1 MYVFTTMGEKINRNK
16 WNKNRRNNYISCL
29 KKNYPTKP
37 LICFRKIE
45 DNFLNYYIY
54 DGYNRIKSII
64 RYLTKN
70 KNINSQILQKQI
82 VLEIIPEYLTEEEL
96 KIILSYIK
104 KKEKYQKKKTKT
116 ISLHLK
122 SFLSGRLTKYAM
134 KRILLNYNNTKI

>member
-1 MYVFTTMGEKINRNK
+1 MEKNTKDFCTEIISIGYLYDLYKRQRITFIEKINRNK

-45 DNFLNYYIY
+45 NNFLNYYIY

-64 RYLTKN
+64 KYLTKN
-70 KNINSQILQKQI
+70 ENINSQILQKQI

-96 KIILSYIK
+96 KIILSYI
-104 KKEKYQKKKTKT
+104 
-116 ISLHLK
+116 
-122 SFLSGRLTKYAM
+122 
-134 KRILLNYNNTKI
+134 

>member
-1 MYVFTTMGEKINRNK
+1 MEKNKKDFCTEIISVGYLYDLYKRQRIIFIEKINRNK

-45 DNFLNYYIY
+45 DHFLNYYIY

-70 KNINSQILQKQI
+70 ENINSQILQKQI

-96 KIILSYIK
+96 KIILSYI
-104 KKEKYQKKKTKT
+104 
-116 ISLHLK
+116 
-122 SFLSGRLTKYAM
+122 
-134 KRILLNYNNTKI
+134 

>member
-1 MYVFTTMGEKINRNK
+1 MEKNKKDFCTEIISVGYLYDLYKRQRIIFIEKINRNK

-45 DNFLNYYIY
+45 DHFLNYYIY

-70 KNINSQILQKQI
+70 ENINSQILQKQI
-82 VLEIIPEYLTEEEL
+82 VLEIIPEYLSEKEL
-96 KIILSYIK
+96 KIILSYI
-104 KKEKYQKKKTKT
+104 
-116 ISLHLK
+116 
-122 SFLSGRLTKYAM
+122 
-134 KRILLNYNNTKI
+134 

>member
-1 MYVFTTMGEKINRNK
+1 MEKNTKDFCTEIISIGYLYDLYKRQRITFIEKINRNK

-54 DGYNRIKSII
+54 DGYNRIKTII

-70 KNINSQILQKQI
+70 KNINSQILPKQI
-82 VLEIIPEYLTEEEL
+82 VLEIIPEYLTEKEL
-96 KIILSYIK
+96 KIILSHI
-104 KKEKYQKKKTKT
+104 
-116 ISLHLK
+116 
-122 SFLSGRLTKYAM
+122 
-134 KRILLNYNNTKI
+134 

>member
-1 MYVFTTMGEKINRNK
+1 MEKNTKDFCTEIISVGYLYDLYKRQRITFIEKINRNK

-45 DNFLNYYIY
+45 NNFLNYYIY

-70 KNINSQILQKQI
+70 KSINSQILQKQI
-82 VLEIIPEYLTEEEL
+82 VLEIIPEYLSEREL
-96 KIILSYIK
+96 KIILSYI
-104 KKEKYQKKKTKT
+104 
-116 ISLHLK
+116 
-122 SFLSGRLTKYAM
+122 
-134 KRILLNYNNTKI
+134 

>member
-1 MYVFTTMGEKINRNK
+1 MEKNKKDFCTEIISVGYLYDLYKRQRIIFIEKINRNK

-45 DNFLNYYIY
+45 NNFLNYYIY

-82 VLEIIPEYLTEEEL
+82 VLEIIPEYLTEKEL
-96 KIILSYIK
+96 KIILSHI
-104 KKEKYQKKKTKT
+104 
-116 ISLHLK
+116 
-122 SFLSGRLTKYAM
+122 
-134 KRILLNYNNTKI
+134 

>member
-1 MYVFTTMGEKINRNK
+1 MEKNTKDFCTEIISIGYLYDLYKRQRITFIEKINRNK

-45 DNFLNYYIY
+45 NNFLNYYIY

-82 VLEIIPEYLTEEEL
+82 VLEIIPEYLTEKEL
-96 KIILSYIK
+96 KIILSHI
-104 KKEKYQKKKTKT
+104 
-116 ISLHLK
+116 
-122 SFLSGRLTKYAM
+122 
-134 KRILLNYNNTKI
+134 

>member
-1 MYVFTTMGEKINRNK
+1 MEKNTKDFCTEIISIGYLYDLYKRQRITFIEKINRNK

-45 DNFLNYYIY
+45 NNFLNYYIY

-96 KIILSYIK
+96 KIILSYI
-104 KKEKYQKKKTKT
+104 
-116 ISLHLK
+116 
-122 SFLSGRLTKYAM
+122 
-134 KRILLNYNNTKI
+134 

>member
-1 MYVFTTMGEKINRNK
+1 MEKNTKDFCTEIISIGYLYDLYERQRIIFLKKVNRNK
-16 WNKNRRNNYISCL
+16 WTKNRRNNYISCL

-45 DNFLNYYIY
+45 NNFLNYYIY

-96 KIILSYIK
+96 KIILSYI
-104 KKEKYQKKKTKT
+104 
-116 ISLHLK
+116 
-122 SFLSGRLTKYAM
+122 
-134 KRILLNYNNTKI
+134 

>member
-1 MYVFTTMGEKINRNK
+1 MEKNKKDFCTEIISVGYLYDLYKRQRIIFIEKINRNK

-45 DNFLNYYIY
+45 DHFLNYYIY

-70 KNINSQILQKQI
+70 ENINSQILQKQI
-82 VLEIIPEYLTEEEL
+82 VLEIIPEYLSEREL
-96 KIILSYIK
+96 KIILSYI
-104 KKEKYQKKKTKT
+104 
-116 ISLHLK
+116 
-122 SFLSGRLTKYAM
+122 
-134 KRILLNYNNTKI
+134 

>member
-1 MYVFTTMGEKINRNK
+1 MEKNTKDFYTEIISIGYLYDLYKRQRIIFIEKINRNK

-45 DNFLNYYIY
+45 DHFLNYYIY

-70 KNINSQILQKQI
+70 ENINSQILQKQI
-82 VLEIIPEYLTEEEL
+82 VLEIIPEYLSEKEL
-96 KIILSYIK
+96 KIILSYI
-104 KKEKYQKKKTKT
+104 
-116 ISLHLK
+116 
-122 SFLSGRLTKYAM
+122 
-134 KRILLNYNNTKI
+134 

>member
-1 MYVFTTMGEKINRNK
+1 MEKNTKDFCTEIISVGYLYDLYKRQRITFIEKINRNK

-45 DNFLNYYIY
+45 NNFLNYYIY

-70 KNINSQILQKQI
+70 KSINSQILQKQI

-96 KIILSYIK
+96 KIILSYI
-104 KKEKYQKKKTKT
+104 
-116 ISLHLK
+116 
-122 SFLSGRLTKYAM
+122 
-134 KRILLNYNNTKI
+134 